1 LNYFGKQKNELRK
14 DHPYHYKNVNSD
26 NGDILKNPKNIFI
39 SHFIFIKPTTAH
51 TVYTAVQFIKPTA
64 AHIVYTAVQFI
75 KPTTAHIVYTA
86 VQFIKP
92 TTAHTVYTAVQFI
105 KPTTAHTVYT
115 AVQFLIS
122 SCVLAATHHHQGLY
136 TQVHLKH
143 NKV

>member
-26 NGDILKNPKNIFI
+26 DYDLLKDPKNTFIFY
-39 SHFIFIKPTTAH
+39 FIFIKPTTAH
-51 TVYTAVQFIKPTA
+51 TI
-64 AHIVYTAVQFI
+64 
-75 KPTTAHIVYTA
+75 
-86 VQFIKP
+86 
-92 TTAHTVYTAVQFI
+92 
-105 KPTTAHTVYT
+105 YT

-122 SCVLAATHHHQGLY
+122 SHVLAATHHHQGLY